1 MVNDWFLLF
10 CSAGLGNTA
19 PTAQCA
25 PGYYCPGGQE
35 SSTPIGLEC
44 FAGHYCPQGSN
55 YPIMCDNGTY
65 QVNPGQDGCL
75 TCPAGYF
82 CDAASGKQKNK
93 IHHQSMGHYNFLFKY
108 ILVSHNL
115 REIGCR
121 MVQIKSF
128 NLILSLTGNVTYVNG
143 N

>member
-1 MVNDWFLLF
+1 
-10 CSAGLGNTA
+10 
-19 PTAQCA
+19 
-25 PGYYCPGGQE
+25 
-35 SSTPIGLEC
+35 
-44 FAGHYCPQGSN
+44 
-55 YPIMCDNGTY
+55 
-65 QVNPGQDGCL
+65 
-75 TCPAGYF
+75 
-82 CDAASGKQKNK
+82 
-93 IHHQSMGHYNFLFKY
+93 MGHYNFLFKY